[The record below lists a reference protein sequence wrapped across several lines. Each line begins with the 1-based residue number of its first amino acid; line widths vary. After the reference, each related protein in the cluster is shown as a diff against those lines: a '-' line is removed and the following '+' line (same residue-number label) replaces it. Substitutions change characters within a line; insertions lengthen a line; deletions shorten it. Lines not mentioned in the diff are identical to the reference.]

1 MKTRLLPILVSVLAV
16 IATAW
21 LLYNN
26 ITLNFAILSLFFL
39 LGALALGY
47 IYSKDKLDQKR
58 FGILFIALA
67 TLGVCK
73 TLSNYFYADND
84 VYSNSDHH
92 AVKVEGVRIVTP
104 KGFVLAGNSK
114 NAFFDYENYHGT
126 LTIKDYDEKS
136 VTIKSEG
143 FTQALYHDVYND
155 ELELKSSVLL
165 NEKSLIPLLC
175 DDRLQLL
182 GKKDTCELSWSYWD
196 ELPSWFKTAAKLLDP
211 IGITLS
217 PRLGRF
223 FNNSAKKGCY
233 VYSVNENP
241 DTVSYVTVIK
251 KGMDLNTIYG
261 EVISE
266 TGFAGMNLLR
276 KEYYSANKKGK
287 HFVDKPFVLELNE
300 KVFGRQ
306 DGWREI
312 RVIHSNGQSDSYRVG
327 KLGQKVKEIT
337 IPVGAAFSI
346 GCVSEG
352 KSQSVRFRVEEG
364 QLFLDYVTPQY
375 HSLASVNKQGSNN
388 IYITTSLATIAQ
400 DQNPSQNI
408 MFFNLFHNDNNQ
420 NHFKRPVFMSYISG
434 PTTQNMSFLINR
446 KSSLL
451 PGEYIPGLL
460 SKNGA
465 VEWKMKVEN
474 FKDTVKHLD
483 ENSMLLFIM
492 VLGVFMILCV
502 SFGRPLGGRITCHT
516 LIEELAYLSI
526 LLLLAFRLLLL
537 WRAAMFPAVEQATI
551 YELKHFF
558 WNEEAIIMQFV
569 GLNIFFAIVLCVKL
583 NISCHTNGTE
593 RLYDLFRLYAPMSI
607 LMAAE
612 IYLFK
617 ISTAASVTL
626 LMLPLVAY
634 LVVWGMFAFFSS
646 KTYKVW
652 LQQAWKKFRDESNW
666 KYRCAIVLSYLIFVI
681 LLYFALKSLDKV
693 ILNILVP
700 VSLYFLFEA
709 IIWKCWPKFT
719 DGIYVEKERLDC
731 FTLKNLFSSG
741 LGFSLLNGLVFA
753 VMLAVLDGGY
763 GIMFLSFF
771 MLVTILKLYDFI
783 RSFVAY
789 SDADIKV
796 KKHIWHILIVFA
808 LLFVCVVFFLSYKY
822 ILGWFATFPWI
833 LSIIAV
839 FVVSGALVWL
849 VPRYIFGMKHN
860 VVWTL
865 LLTLVFSIGVVCVVK
880 EFVLVNHTEQRVYV
894 HALSL
899 EEGLKNTNTIEDER
913 RFFEASIND
922 YILNVYNEQANDVS
936 AVGGGGTTY
945 FKMQPHSKVGAM
957 FGAQTSD
964 ILLSRFVIAEHGKL
978 LPIVFIVLILLL
990 LYWGLRVKTKYRAS
1004 KMLLIQIPGLLFMHM
1019 LFVWLANTRLFIFL
1033 GQDFPLLSLHSKLAI
1048 MYFFVLLA
1056 VWVAVAAIEKIN
1068 TLVWETECNG
1078 TIEDQPN
1085 YYQYAGRVFV
1095 GIIGIMMLLFW
1106 ILYSPLLGTELRYKD
1121 GNYSLV
1127 NLLEE
1132 TADKMKVVNELFA
1145 AFQKEESISVSNLS
1159 DVSGVVSAFNAK
1171 YDDKIQELLGGK
1183 DSFQYRMWEKFAVKG
1198 GAKNNS
1204 SASLVHV
1211 RRNNDIL
1218 KIEIRK
1224 KYFNKNLPA
1233 VESKAWRGNVV
1244 AHKEANG
1251 NVRAVSEN
1259 AMFRQYILPDS
1270 WVANS
1275 EEVVVLKKRAKSE
1288 AVINNDNE
1296 LHSDFSLGSGYASA
1310 CRRFVQDRLDS
1321 EGLENLASNTYF
1333 ARNVVINGRRSFV
1346 YPMAEKFFWAYTF
1359 ANEVAAQKRK
1369 NADKEKKGFHDDV
1382 AITIDKELSAEIYD
1396 VIKNS
1401 GIQKYMSVI
1410 TADGDGQIRAM
1421 VDLKQN
1427 YILNPNNSKEMARI
1441 ADDLYMDFKSDISD
1455 AYFGNLNLLKMKD
1468 GPGSSQK
1475 PIVWTAVASALDFN
1489 WKDLQIYNFTKGSP
1503 FSDGTYYHICKFNG
1517 ETIYGGNPSDKRTN
1531 PKKVTFAALCSD
1543 ENQGKGVGLSD
1554 FMHHSSNFYN
1564 ALMLYIGSHPVGTD
1578 MSIAS
1583 RNGNDESAMFVKL
1596 KTSDVYGSNGQAMR
1610 DKYDENFPILAT
1622 GQNSNSALFKLN
1634 LKMSRNY
1641 ENSVLFSRLKSM
1653 FDFNTG
1659 EDMNS
1664 LYNGLNLSTSL
1675 KGRNSGYAFGDVPVF
1690 QYPAA
1695 EIDSDRG
1702 FLRNAIHQA
1711 AVGGGATWQV
1721 APWAMAQ
1728 TFGRL
1733 TMLKKN
1739 YRLTLEPMKPEE
1751 KRFIPYSDEE
1761 LSDGYMDARSE
1772 FISGMNKVFSP
1783 TGTIRSFLNGNAV
1796 VPCKKGDYFIYGK
1809 TGTANEGGTKH
1820 RGLHR
1825 LGIVITNKNIEN
1837 LSPDELKDVKFY
1849 SVYFTSWAAN
1859 GPCYSKVVDKIIE
1872 SESFKKYM
1880 NGN

>member
-182 GKKDTCELSWSYWD
+182 GKKDTCELSW
-196 ELPSWFKTAAKLLDP
+196 FKTAK
-211 IGITLS
+211 
-217 PRLGRF
+217 RGR
-223 FNNSAKKGCY
+223 Y

-860 VVWTL
+860 VVWML

-1543 ENQGKGVGLSD
+1543 ENGGKGVGLSD